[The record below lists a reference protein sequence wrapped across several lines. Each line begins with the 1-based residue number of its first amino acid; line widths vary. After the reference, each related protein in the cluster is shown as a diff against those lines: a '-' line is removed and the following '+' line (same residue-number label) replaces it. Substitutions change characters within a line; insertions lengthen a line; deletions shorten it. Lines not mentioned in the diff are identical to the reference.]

1 MRQKILA
8 GKFEIPYLLNFRPEG
23 SSRATVDLVAE
34 AAAEAAVAELG
45 SWARKGVSAE
55 EDPPLWW

>member
-1 MRQKILA
+1 MA
-8 GKFEIPYLLNFRPEG
+8 GKFKISYLLNFLPEG
-23 SSRATVDLVAE
+23 SSSATVDLVAE